1 MASHEDY
8 MRRCIFLAQKGKGST
23 SPNPMVGAVIV
34 YNDRIIGEG
43 YHKAYGEPHAE
54 VNAFN
59 SVQDEEL
66 LKESTLYVSLE
77 PCSHFGKTPPCA
89 HLIVKKNIPRVVVG
103 SFDPNPLVAGK
114 GIEYLRAHNVD
125 VTESICEEECNELNK
140 KFMTF
145 HKAKRPYIILKW
157 AESTDGFI
165 DHSWKST
172 QISCEESRVL
182 VHQMRA
188 ENDAILVGGRTVIV
202 DDPSLTVRHVSG
214 KNPIRV
220 ILTNSIELNTDLK
233 ILDDQAHTLILN
245 PVTNGEKG
253 TNKYISVN
261 VNDPHAVTQVLY
273 EEKIS
278 SVIVEGGAK
287 TLQRFIDSEL
297 WDEALILKSPNP
309 LQEGT
314 KAPNIQQL
322 PESVREFFS
331 DKIYKFYRK

>member
-8 MRRCIFLAQKGKGST
+8 MHRCIFLAQKGKGT
-23 SPNPMVGAVIV
+23 TPPNPMVGAVIV

-54 VNAFN
+54 VNAIN
-59 SVQDEEL
+59 SVQDKEL
-66 LKESTLYVSLE
+66 LKKSTLYVSLE

-89 HLIVKKNIPRVVVG
+89 HLIVEKNIPRVVIG

-125 VTESICEEECNELNK
+125 VIEGICEEECDELNK

-145 HKAKRPYIILKW
+145 HKATRPYIILKW
-157 AESTDGFI
+157 AESKDGFI
-165 DHSWKST
+165 DNAGKSA
-172 QISCEESRVL
+172 QISCDESRVL

-202 DDPSLTVRHVSG
+202 DDPSLTVRNVSG

-220 ILTNSIELNTDLK
+220 ILTNSIELNPDLK

-245 PVTNGEKG
+245 PDSNSEKG
-253 TNKYISVN
+253 TNKFISVN
-261 VNDPHAVTQVLY
+261 ANDPHAVAQVLY

-278 SVIVEGGAK
+278 SVIIEGGAK

-297 WDEALILKSPNP
+297 WDEALILQSPNS
-309 LQEGT
+309 LHQGT
-314 KAPNIQQL
+314 KAPNIPQL

>member
-8 MRRCIFLAQKGKGST
+8 MHRCIFLAQKGKGTT
-23 SPNPMVGAVIV
+23 SPNPRVGAVIV

-54 VNAFN
+54 VNAIN
-59 SVQDEEL
+59 SVQDKEL
-66 LKESTLYVSLE
+66 LKKSTLYVSLE

-89 HLIVKKNIPRVVVG
+89 HLIVEKNIPRVVIG

-125 VTESICEEECNELNK
+125 VIEGICEEECDELNK

-157 AESTDGFI
+157 AESKDGFI
-165 DHSWKST
+165 DNAGKSA
-172 QISCEESRVL
+172 QISCDESRVL

-202 DDPSLTVRHVSG
+202 DDPSLTVRNVSG

-220 ILTNSIELNTDLK
+220 ILTNSIELNPDLK
-233 ILDDQAHTLILN
+233 ILDDQAHALILN
-245 PVTNGEKG
+245 PVRNSEKG
-253 TNKYISVN
+253 TNKFISVN
-261 VNDPHAVTQVLY
+261 ANDPHAVAQVLY

-278 SVIVEGGAK
+278 SVIIEGGAK

-297 WDEALILKSPNP
+297 WDEALILQSPNS
-309 LQEGT
+309 LHQGT
-314 KAPNIQQL
+314 KAPNIPQL

>member
-1 MASHEDY
+1 MH
-8 MRRCIFLAQKGKGST
+8 RCIFLAQKGKGTT

-54 VNAFN
+54 VNAIN
-59 SVQDEEL
+59 SVQDKEL
-66 LKESTLYVSLE
+66 LKKSTLYVSLE

-89 HLIVKKNIPRVVVG
+89 HLIVEKNIPRVVIG

-125 VTESICEEECNELNK
+125 VIEGICEEECDELNK

-145 HKAKRPYIILKW
+145 HKAKRLYIILKW
-157 AESTDGFI
+157 AESKDGFI
-165 DHSWKST
+165 DNAGKSA
-172 QISCEESRVL
+172 QISCDESRVL
-182 VHQMRA
+182 VHQIRA

-214 KNPIRV
+214 KNPTRV
-220 ILTNSIELNTDLK
+220 ILTNSIELNPDLK

-245 PVTNGEKG
+245 PDSNSEKG
-253 TNKYISVN
+253 TNKFISVN
-261 VNDPHAVTQVLY
+261 VNDPDAVAQVLY
-273 EEKIS
+273 EENIS
-278 SVIVEGGAK
+278 SVIVEGGAE

-297 WDEALILKSPNP
+297 WDEALILQSPNS
-309 LQEGT
+309 LHQGT
-314 KAPNIQQL
+314 KAPNIPQL

>member
-54 VNAFN
+54 VNAIN

-157 AESTDGFI
+157 AESIDGFI

-172 QISCEESRVL
+172 QISSEESRVL

-261 VNDPHAVTQVLY
+261 VNDPNAVTQVLY
-273 EEKIS
+273 KEKIS
-278 SVIVEGGAK
+278 SLIVEGGAK
-287 TLQRFIDSEL
+287 TLQSFIDSEL

-331 DKIYKFYRK
+331 DKIYKFHRK